1 MNIVLSEEMQ
11 QELTNSL
18 LHVVEGYLDS
28 LQFESKE
35 KQPFLSRKKAAE
47 WFGVSPMTLDA
58 WVKAGAPVAVVNGY
72 KMYGKEPITQWL
84 ADHQITNDV
93 SGK

>member
-1 MNIVLSEEMQ
+1 MNITLSEEMQ

-18 LHVVEGYLDS
+18 LHVVEGYLNS
-28 LQFESKE
+28 LKFESKE

-58 WVKAGAPVAVVNGY
+58 WVKAGAPVSIVNGS

-84 ADHQITNDV
+84 ADHQITSNV

>member
-11 QELTNSL
+11 QELTDSL
-18 LHVVEGYLDS
+18 LHVVEDYLDS

-35 KQPFLSRKKAAE
+35 KQPFLGRKKAAE
-47 WFGVSPMTLDA
+47 WFGVAPTTLDA
-58 WVKAGAPVAVVNGY
+58 WVKAGAPVAIVNGSRL
-72 KMYGKEPITQWL
+72 YGKEPITQWL
-84 ADHQITNDV
+84 ADHQITKDV

>member
-11 QELTNSL
+11 QELTDSL
-18 LHVVEGYLDS
+18 LHVVEGYLNS

-35 KQPFLSRKKAAE
+35 KQPFLGRKKAAE

-58 WVKAGAPVAVVNGY
+58 WVKAGAPVAIVNGS
-72 KMYGKEPITQWL
+72 KLLVMLAGNKKSRSIPWHGFSKWL
-84 ADHQITNDV
+84 
-93 SGK
+93 